1 MTISLLDKS
10 RISEIRTMVQEAG
23 LAYADINEDNN
34 IDFWGM
40 IAEDGTLKGVVGLES
55 YSPRGL
61 LRSLCVKDEMR
72 GTGLGKQLLTRL
84 EDEAK
89 SRDISELY
97 LLTESAASFFEHN
110 GYEHVERMRVPSQ
123 IRSTAEFMIHCSEDA
138 VCLFK
143 AI

>member
-1 MTISLLDKS
+1 MNISLLDKS
-10 RISEIRTMVQEAG
+10 RISEIRTMVKDAG
-23 LAYADINEDNN
+23 LAYADINEESH
-34 IDFWGM
+34 IEFWGM

-55 YSPRGL
+55 YSPHGL
-61 LRSLCVKDEMR
+61 LRSLCVRGEMK
-72 GTGLGKQLLTRL
+72 GSGLGKQLLSRL
-84 EDEAK
+84 EEEAK
-89 SRDISELY
+89 DRDINELY
-97 LLTESAASFFEHN
+97 LLTESAASFFEHS